1 MAMPSCVPPAWR
13 VRSPAHCYRLR
24 AIISPIKSCEGEEYP
39 GQRGQQRATR
49 LRSRDHVPEN
59 ITPEPRPQS
68 GRDRQRVARSRVGAV
83 GVAAVTGQ
91 PSLADFRSLGG
102 YKRSVVRALRP
113 SRRDGRFFHAS
124 GGDAPAARGGEG
136 HERKGASVANEYKKT
151 MNLPKTGFPM
161 RAGLAQNEPKRLA
174 EWEAN
179 DVYGQMLKKNEGH
192 DKFVLH
198 DGPPYANGPIHL
210 GHAQNKISKDIINRY
225 WSMRG
230 YQTPYVPGWD
240 CHGQPIEHKVEEML
254 GTEKF
259 NQLPTEKIREL
270 CRKMAVEQVDT
281 QRQGFKRLG
290 VLAEWD
296 NPYLTYVNDYDAT
309 DVEIFKAIFDKGA
322 IYRGR
327 KPVHWCTHC
336 HTALAE
342 AEIEYS
348 DEVSP
353 AIFVR
358 FRMTTAPAGLEPYA
372 DSLFVDIWTTTPWT
386 LPADDAVILHP
397 EASYVAVRVDGR
409 VELMAEALQER
420 CCAKFGYE
428 GVELVRD
435 ADGEPWHATGT
446 ELQGNR
452 YRQPIFGDQ
461 GEEGVFIFADYVTLD
476 DGTGIVHSAPGHG
489 VDDYN
494 AGMRFGVPVVMPVDD
509 DGRFYVGDGMG
520 TGGPWGGM
528 EVNEA
533 NPKIIEW
540 LDERGA
546 LILHE
551 DINHSYPHCWRCKN
565 PVIFRATSQ
574 WFVSMDKT
582 GLRRQ
587 ALEELSHV
595 DFYPAHS
602 VKRIGSMVEGR
613 PDWCIS
619 RQRNWGVPIPAYTC
633 QDCGETVMN
642 DQTLDAVIELFRERG
657 SDCWFTE
664 DPASY
669 LGDACVCPK
678 CGGHHLK
685 ANKDI
690 LDVWWDSGVSHTAV
704 CRHRDNLQFPAD
716 MYLEGSDQHRGWF
729 MSSLMTSVGA
739 YGVAPYKSVVSQGFT
754 LDGKG
759 RKMSKSLGNVIDPN
773 AECDTRG
780 ADILRL
786 WVSSVD
792 TSTDVPCDDSI
803 LEHVGDAYRKIR
815 NTLRFLL
822 GELEGQ
828 FDLVADGLP
837 VEGLLPYDRLALA
850 RMCQVHDEVSRA
862 YEGYRFNVVYRTLYD
877 YIITEL
883 SNDYLNATKDRSYC
897 GAPGSVERRS
907 AQTVWSYVLSM
918 LVHDF
923 QPILAYTTDEAMAFL
938 PESLRD
944 GQRYAAL
951 LDWFQAPMQ
960 ASEYEPLLATYQA
973 MVDARGAF
981 TKAYD
986 EALASGVVSEKTTQ
1000 ATRAE
1005 LTLTKDAFALLAGDG
1020 APDLAEAFVC
1030 SEVCVHE
1037 GEALSCEVLPANGEK
1052 CPRCWN
1058 WRELGEDGLCARC
1071 SSVVGATE

>member
-1 MAMPSCVPPAWR
+1 MRP
-13 VRSPAHCYRLR
+13 
-24 AIISPIKSCEGEEYP
+24 EG
-39 GQRGQQRATR
+39 T
-49 LRSRDHVPEN
+49 H
-59 ITPEPRPQS
+59 PR
-68 GRDRQRVARSRVGAV
+68 
-83 GVAAVTGQ
+83 
-91 PSLADFRSLGG
+91 
-102 YKRSVVRALRP
+102 
-113 SRRDGRFFHAS
+113 
-124 GGDAPAARGGEG
+124 RGGER

-685 ANKDI
+685 TNKDI

-828 FDLVADGLP
+828 FDLAADGLP

-897 GAPGSVERRS
+897 GASGSVERRS

-1005 LTLTKDAFALLAGDG
+1005 LTLTKDAFALLAGDS

>member
-1 MAMPSCVPPAWR
+1 M
-13 VRSPAHCYRLR
+13 
-24 AIISPIKSCEGEEYP
+24 
-39 GQRGQQRATR
+39 
-49 LRSRDHVPEN
+49 
-59 ITPEPRPQS
+59 
-68 GRDRQRVARSRVGAV
+68 
-83 GVAAVTGQ
+83 
-91 PSLADFRSLGG
+91 
-102 YKRSVVRALRP
+102 
-113 SRRDGRFFHAS
+113 
-124 GGDAPAARGGEG
+124 
-136 HERKGASVANEYKKT
+136 ANEYKKT
-151 MNLPKTGFPM
+151 TNLPQTGFPM
-161 RAGLAQNEPKRLA
+161 RGNLAANEPKRLA

-210 GHAQNKISKDIINRY
+210 GHAQNKITKDIINRY

-259 NQLPTEKIREL
+259 NQLPTEKVREL

-290 VLAEWD
+290 VLGEWD

-309 DVEIFKAIFDKGA
+309 DIEIFKAIFDNGA

-327 KPVHWCTHC
+327 KPVHWCSHC

-358 FRMTTAPAGLEPYA
+358 FEMTTVPAGLEA
-372 DSLFVDIWTTTPWT
+372 WAGKLWVDIWTTTPWT

-397 EASYVAVRVDGR
+397 EADYVAVIHDGQA
-409 VELMAEALQER
+409 EIMAEALVEKD
-420 CCAKFGYE
+420 CAKFGYE
-428 GVELVRD
+428 NVELVRGE
-435 ADGEPWHATGT
+435 DGEPWRMSGT
-446 ELQGNR
+446 ELCHNK
-452 YRQPIFGDQ
+452 YKQPIFGDQ
-461 GEEGVFIFADYVTLD
+461 GVEGEFIYADYVTLD
-476 DGTGIVHSAPGHG
+476 DGTGIVHTAPGHG
-489 VDDYN
+489 VDDYL
-494 AGMRFGVPVVMPVDD
+494 AGQKFGIPVVMPVDD
-509 DGRFYVGDGMG
+509 DGRFYKGDTMG
-520 TGGPWGGM
+520 TGGPWSGM

-540 LDERGA
+540 LRERGT

-551 DINHSYPHCWRCKN
+551 DINHSYPHCWRCKR

-582 GLRRQ
+582 GLREK
-587 ALEELSHV
+587 ALEELSKV
-595 DFYPAHS
+595 DFYPSHAF
-602 VKRIGSMVEGR
+602 KRIGSMVEGR

-619 RQRNWGVPIPAYTC
+619 RQRNWGVPIPAFTC
-633 QDCGETVMN
+633 DDCGETVMN
-642 DQTLDAVIELFRERG
+642 DDTLDAVIKLFREKG
-657 SDCWFTE
+657 SDCWFTD

-704 CRHRDNLQFPAD
+704 CKHRDNLHFPAD

-754 LDGKG
+754 LDGQG

-773 AECDTRG
+773 KVCDERG
-780 ADILRL
+780 ADVLRL
-786 WVSSVD
+786 WLASVD
-792 TSTDVPCDDSI
+792 TSVDVPCDDAI
-803 LEHVGDAYRKIR
+803 LGHVGEAYRRFR
-815 NTLRFLL
+815 NTYRFLL
-822 GELEGQ
+822 GEIEGQ
-828 FDLVADGLP
+828 FDPETDAVPFDEL
-837 VEGLLPYDRLALA
+837 EPYDKLVLA
-850 RMCQVHDEVSRA
+850 RMCQVHDQVSEA
-862 YEGYRFNVVYRTLYD
+862 YASYRFNVVYRTLYD
-877 YIITEL
+877 YVITEL
-883 SNDYLNATKDRSYC
+883 SNGYLNATKDRMYC
-897 GAPGSVERRS
+897 GGADSHERRS
-907 AQTVWSYVLSM
+907 AQTVWAHLLSM
-918 LVHDF
+918 LVHDL
-923 QPILAYTTDEAMAFL
+923 QPILVFTCDEVMSHL
-938 PESLRD
+938 PASMRD
-944 GQRYAAL
+944 GQTYAAL
-951 LDWFQAPMQ
+951 LDWYKAPLA
-960 ASEYEPLLATYQA
+960 ASDYERYLPAYEQLLEVRAAY
-973 MVDARGAF
+973 
-981 TKAYD
+981 TKAYE
-986 EALASGVVSEKTTQ
+986 EALASGVVAEKTTQ

-1005 LTLTKDAFALLAGDG
+1005 LTLPKATYELLCGEFAC
-1020 APDLAEAFVC
+1020 DLAEPLVC
-1030 SEVCVHE
+1030 SSVCVAE
-1037 GEALSCEVLPANGEK
+1037 GDELSCEVLPASGEK

-1058 WRELGEDGLCARC
+1058 WRELGPDGLCERC
-1071 SSVVGATE
+1071 HDALAE